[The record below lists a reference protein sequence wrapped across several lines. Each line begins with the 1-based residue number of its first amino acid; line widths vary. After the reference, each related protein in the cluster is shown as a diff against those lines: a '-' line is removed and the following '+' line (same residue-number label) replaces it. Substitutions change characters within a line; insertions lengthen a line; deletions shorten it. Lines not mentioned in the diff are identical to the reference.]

1 MIKQAKMQLVVVFA
15 ASVVFVVFV
24 VFVVVVVVVVY
35 AEWPNAA
42 KTFMATQ
49 KNSKQG
55 KQREKLKLKRF
66 VTAILAVI
74 QLQLEK
80 GDSLAQM

>member
-1 MIKQAKMQLVVVFA
+1 MIKQAKNATRLVVFA

-24 VFVVVVVVVVY
+24 VFVVVVVVY

-49 KNSKQG
+49 KFKTRKTVG
-55 KQREKLKLKRF
+55 KARAKTFFCNCHLSRY
-66 VTAILAVI
+66 
-74 QLQLEK
+74 
-80 GDSLAQM
+80 

>member
-15 ASVVFVVFV
+15 ASVVFVVLAASVIF
-24 VFVVVVVVVVY
+24 VVVVVY

-49 KNSKQG
+49 KFKTRKTVG
-55 KQREKLKLKRF
+55 KARAKTFFCNCHLSRY
-66 VTAILAVI
+66 
-74 QLQLEK
+74 
-80 GDSLAQM
+80 